1 MRIQIIG
8 YLVVIRIKYMLIII
22 SFGTMFLRHYVL
34 QQHNNNNN
42 DHHHHFQEMDLIAD
56 EIRYY
61 EIIAGGGSGDA
72 RKKTRTVYI
81 KQGDFDYIRY
91 YDMCEMIQEQEEE
104 GRQQYQHKNKNL
116 LKEQWNDDWSV
127 YIIELQLLEIDLL
140 FKYAY
145 GELQNIE
152 YNI

>member
-1 MRIQIIG
+1 
-8 YLVVIRIKYMLIII
+8 
-22 SFGTMFLRHYVL
+22 
-34 QQHNNNNN
+34 
-42 DHHHHFQEMDLIAD
+42 
-56 EIRYY
+56 
-61 EIIAGGGSGDA
+61 
-72 RKKTRTVYI
+72 
-81 KQGDFDYIRY
+81 
-91 YDMCEMIQEQEEE
+91 MIQEHEQEKKKKK

-127 YIIELQLLEIDLL
+127 YIIELQQLLEIDLL